1 MIKGFSSFSIQPC
14 MFPLWTRVLLSRRN
28 EDRCKF
34 TAPADVSTIWIMR
47 YEGSVAL
54 CTLRKTLLYLL
65 LACHVECFDSIC
77 IPFLN
82 SF

>member
-14 MFPLWTRVLLSRRN
+14 MGPFWTRVLLMSRRN
-28 EDRCKF
+28 ERRCKF

-54 CTLRKTLLYLL
+54 HATHALLPLV
-65 LACHVECFDSIC
+65 AG
-77 IPFLN
+77 LN
-82 SF
+82 ALTQFASFS